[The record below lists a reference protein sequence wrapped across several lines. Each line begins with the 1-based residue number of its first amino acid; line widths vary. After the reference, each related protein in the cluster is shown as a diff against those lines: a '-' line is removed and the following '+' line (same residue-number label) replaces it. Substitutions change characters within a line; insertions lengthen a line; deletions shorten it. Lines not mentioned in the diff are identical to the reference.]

1 MKLTPLEIKQHQ
13 FDKSLRGY
21 DVGEVQSFL
30 ALVASEVEQLQQKN
44 SELQEQVQGLNK
56 RITHYEKVEEAI
68 HETLQTTKESVAQKM
83 EQARNEAKTAMD
95 RAHMEAD
102 RMIQEAQQQ
111 RSNIRQ
117 EMIRLLERR
126 DEMIQS
132 FQQFLDNNIGMV
144 EKFAANEFHI
154 FDPIDEPVD
163 ESNASPSV
171 STKPSLDQTNN
182 SSIANNSGE
191 TDDITMNPEADDI
204 LADDQDVE
212 SEPNTPEK
220 KKETSSSSLDDDDFM
235 NTFLDELD

>member
-21 DVGEVQSFL
+21 DVVEVQSFL

-83 EQARNEAKTAMD
+83 DQARNEAKTVMD
-95 RAHMEAD
+95 RAHIEAE
-102 RMIQEAQQQ
+102 RKIQEAQQQ
-111 RSNIRQ
+111 RSTIRQ
-117 EMIRLLERR
+117 DIMRLLERR
-126 DEMIQS
+126 DEMIQG
-132 FQQFLDNNIGMV
+132 FQQFLENNMGMV

-154 FDPIDEPVD
+154 FDPIE
-163 ESNASPSV
+163 
-171 STKPSLDQTNN
+171 
-182 SSIANNSGE
+182 
-191 TDDITMNPEADDI
+191 
-204 LADDQDVE
+204 E
-212 SEPNTPEK
+212 SETPQVASKKPGLEETVSSLETNPSAELEDLPKEAEPSELVSNDLDIESDTKTPNK
-220 KKETSSSSLDDDDFM
+220 KKEFTSSSLDDDDFM

>member
-132 FQQFLDNNIGMV
+132 FKQFLDNNMGMV

-154 FDPIDEPVD
+154 FNPIDELD
-163 ESNASPSV
+163 ASPSV
-171 STKPSLDQTNN
+171 STKSSLDQTNDP
-182 SSIANNSGE
+182 SISNTSGE
-191 TDDITMNPEADDI
+191 MGEITINPEADDI
-204 LADDQDVE
+204 LAGDQAVE

-220 KKETSSSSLDDDDFM
+220 KKESSSSNLDDDDFM

>member
-30 ALVASEVEQLQQKN
+30 ALVASEMEQLQQKN

-132 FQQFLDNNIGMV
+132 FQQFLDNNMGMV

-154 FDPIDEPVD
+154 FNPIDESD
-163 ESNASPSV
+163 ASPSV
-171 STKPSLDQTNN
+171 STKSSLDQTNDP
-182 SSIANNSGE
+182 SISDTSGE
-191 TDDITMNPEADDI
+191 MGEITINPEADDI
-204 LADDQDVE
+204 LAGDQAVE

-220 KKETSSSSLDDDDFM
+220 KKESSSSNLDDDDFM

>member
-44 SELQEQVQGLNK
+44 SELQEQVQGLNQ

-95 RAHMEAD
+95 RAHMEAV

-132 FQQFLDNNIGMV
+132 FQQFLDNNMGMV

-154 FDPIDEPVD
+154 FNPIDESD
-163 ESNASPSV
+163 ASPSV
-171 STKPSLDQTNN
+171 STKSSLDQTNDP
-182 SSIANNSGE
+182 SISNTSGE
-191 TDDITMNPEADDI
+191 MGEITINPEADDI
-204 LADDQDVE
+204 LAGDQAVE

-220 KKETSSSSLDDDDFM
+220 KKESSSSNLDDDDFM

>member
-1 MKLTPLEIKQHQ
+1 M
-13 FDKSLRGY
+13 
-21 DVGEVQSFL
+21 
-30 ALVASEVEQLQQKN
+30 EQLQQKN

-111 RSNIRQ
+111 RSTIRQ

-126 DEMIQS
+126 DEMLHS
-132 FQQFLDNNIGMV
+132 FQQFLDNNMSMV

-154 FDPIDEPVD
+154 FDPIDESD
-163 ESNASPSV
+163 ASPSV
-171 STKPSLDQTNN
+171 SAKPSVDQTNN
-182 SSIANNSGE
+182 SSISNMRGE
-191 TDDITMNPEADDI
+191 TGDITMNPEAEDI
-204 LADDQDVE
+204 LAGDQDVE
-212 SEPNTPEK
+212 SEPTIPEK
-220 KKETSSSSLDDDDFM
+220 KKKTSSSSLDDNDFM

>member
-132 FQQFLDNNIGMV
+132 FKQFLDNNMGMV

-154 FDPIDEPVD
+154 FNPIDESD
-163 ESNASPSV
+163 ASPSV
-171 STKPSLDQTNN
+171 STKSSLDQTNDP
-182 SSIANNSGE
+182 SISNTSGE
-191 TDDITMNPEADDI
+191 MGEITINPEADDI
-204 LADDQDVE
+204 LAGDQAVE

-220 KKETSSSSLDDDDFM
+220 KKESSSSNLDDDDFM

>member
-83 EQARNEAKTAMD
+83 EQARNEAKTTME

-111 RSNIRQ
+111 RSTIRQ
-117 EMIRLLERR
+117 DTMRLLERR

-132 FQQFLDNNIGMV
+132 FKQFLDNNMGMI
-144 EKFAANEFHI
+144 EKFAVNEFHI
-154 FDPIDEPVD
+154 FNLIDESD
-163 ESNASPSV
+163 ASPSV

-182 SSIANNSGE
+182 PSISNTSGK
-191 TDDITMNPEADDI
+191 TGDITMNPEADDM
-204 LADDQDVE
+204 LTGDQDVE

>member
-1 MKLTPLEIKQHQ
+1 
-13 FDKSLRGY
+13 
-21 DVGEVQSFL
+21 
-30 ALVASEVEQLQQKN
+30 
-44 SELQEQVQGLNK
+44 
-56 RITHYEKVEEAI
+56 VEEAI

-132 FQQFLDNNIGMV
+132 FQQFLDNNMGMV

-154 FDPIDEPVD
+154 FNPIDESD
-163 ESNASPSV
+163 ASPSV
-171 STKPSLDQTNN
+171 STKSSLDQTNDP
-182 SSIANNSGE
+182 SISNTSGE
-191 TDDITMNPEADDI
+191 MGEITINPEADDI
-204 LADDQDVE
+204 LAGDQAVE

-220 KKETSSSSLDDDDFM
+220 KKESSSSNLDDDDFM

>member
-44 SELQEQVQGLNK
+44 SELQDQVQGLNK

-95 RAHMEAD
+95 RAHMEAE

-117 EMIRLLERR
+117 DMMRLLERR
-126 DEMIQS
+126 DEMIHS
-132 FQQFLDNNIGMV
+132 FQQFLENNMGMV

-154 FDPIDEPVD
+154 FDSIEESGIPQAASKKAGMDKTDSSLEANPSTEFEDLPKEAEPPEPVSSD
-163 ESNASPSV
+163 LDIESD
-171 STKPSLDQTNN
+171 TK
-182 SSIANNSGE
+182 
-191 TDDITMNPEADDI
+191 
-204 LADDQDVE
+204 
-212 SEPNTPEK
+212 TPEK
-220 KKETSSSSLDDDDFM
+220 KKDTTSSSLDDDDFM

>member
-30 ALVASEVEQLQQKN
+30 ALVASEMEQLQQKN
-44 SELQEQVQGLNK
+44 SELQEQVQGLNN

-132 FQQFLDNNIGMV
+132 FQQFLDNNMGMV

-154 FDPIDEPVD
+154 FNPIDESD
-163 ESNASPSV
+163 ASPSV
-171 STKPSLDQTNN
+171 STKSSLDQTNDP
-182 SSIANNSGE
+182 SISNTSGE
-191 TDDITMNPEADDI
+191 MGEITINPEADDI
-204 LADDQDVE
+204 LAGDQAVE

-220 KKETSSSSLDDDDFM
+220 KKESSSSNLDDDDFM
-235 NTFLDELD
+235 NTFLEELD

>member
-83 EQARNEAKTAMD
+83 EQARNEAKTAID

-111 RSNIRQ
+111 RSTIRQ

-126 DEMIQS
+126 DEMLHS
-132 FQQFLDNNIGMV
+132 FQQFLDNNMSMV

-154 FDPIDEPVD
+154 FDPIDESD
-163 ESNASPSV
+163 ASPSV
-171 STKPSLDQTNN
+171 SAKPSVDQTNN
-182 SSIANNSGE
+182 SSISNMRGE
-191 TDDITMNPEADDI
+191 TGDITMNPEAEDI
-204 LADDQDVE
+204 LAGDQDVE
-212 SEPNTPEK
+212 SEPTIPK
-220 KKETSSSSLDDDDFM
+220 KKKKTSSSSLDDNDFM

>member
-30 ALVASEVEQLQQKN
+30 ALVASEMEQLQQKN
-44 SELQEQVQGLNK
+44 SELQEQVQGLNN

-83 EQARNEAKTAMD
+83 EQARNEAKTVMD

-132 FQQFLDNNIGMV
+132 FQQFLENNMGMV

-154 FDPIDEPVD
+154 FNPIDESD
-163 ESNASPSV
+163 ASPSV
-171 STKPSLDQTNN
+171 STKSSLDQTNDP
-182 SSIANNSGE
+182 SISNTSGE
-191 TDDITMNPEADDI
+191 MGEITINPEADDI
-204 LADDQDVE
+204 LAGDQAVE

-220 KKETSSSSLDDDDFM
+220 KKESSSSNLDDDDFM

>member
-44 SELQEQVQGLNK
+44 SELQEQVQGLNQ

-132 FQQFLDNNIGMV
+132 FQQFLDNNMGMV

-154 FDPIDEPVD
+154 FNPIDESD
-163 ESNASPSV
+163 ASPSV
-171 STKPSLDQTNN
+171 STKSSLDQTNDP
-182 SSIANNSGE
+182 SISNTSGE
-191 TDDITMNPEADDI
+191 MGEITINPEADDI
-204 LADDQDVE
+204 LAGDQAVE

-220 KKETSSSSLDDDDFM
+220 KKESSSSNLDDDDFM

>member
-30 ALVASEVEQLQQKN
+30 ALVASEMEQLQQKN

-132 FQQFLDNNIGMV
+132 FQQFLDNNMGMV

-154 FDPIDEPVD
+154 FNPIDESD
-163 ESNASPSV
+163 ASPSV
-171 STKPSLDQTNN
+171 STKSSPDQTNDP
-182 SSIANNSGE
+182 SISNTSGE
-191 TDDITMNPEADDI
+191 MGEITINPEADDI
-204 LADDQDVE
+204 LAGDQAVE

-220 KKETSSSSLDDDDFM
+220 KKESSSSNLDDDDFM

>member
-30 ALVASEVEQLQQKN
+30 ALVASEMEQLQQKN

-132 FQQFLDNNIGMV
+132 FKQFLDNNMGMV

-154 FDPIDEPVD
+154 FNPIGDSD
-163 ESNASPSV
+163 ASPSV
-171 STKPSLDQTNN
+171 STKSSLDQTNDP
-182 SSIANNSGE
+182 SISNTSGE
-191 TDDITMNPEADDI
+191 MGEITINPEADDI
-204 LADDQDVE
+204 LAGDQAVE

-220 KKETSSSSLDDDDFM
+220 KKETSSSSFDDDDFM

>member
-44 SELQEQVQGLNK
+44 SELQEQVQGLNQ

-132 FQQFLDNNIGMV
+132 FQQFLDNNMGMV

-154 FDPIDEPVD
+154 FNPIDESD
-163 ESNASPSV
+163 ASPSV
-171 STKPSLDQTNN
+171 STKSSLDQTNDPSISN
-182 SSIANNSGE
+182 TSSEMGE
-191 TDDITMNPEADDI
+191 ITINPEADDI
-204 LADDQDVE
+204 LAGDQAVE

-220 KKETSSSSLDDDDFM
+220 KKESSSSNLDDDDFM

>member
-1 MKLTPLEIKQHQ
+1 MKLTPLDIKQHQ

-30 ALVASEVEQLQQKN
+30 ALVASEMEQLQQKN

-83 EQARNEAKTAMD
+83 EQARNEANTAMD

-111 RSNIRQ
+111 RSTIRQ
-117 EMIRLLERR
+117 DMIRLLERR

-132 FQQFLDNNIGMV
+132 FQQFLENNMGMV

-154 FDPIDEPVD
+154 FNPIN
-163 ESNASPSV
+163 ESDASPSV
-171 STKPSLDQTNN
+171 STKPSLDQSNDP
-182 SSIANNSGE
+182 SISNTSGE
-191 TDDITMNPEADDI
+191 TGDITMNPEAEDMLTGAQDI
-204 LADDQDVE
+204 E

-220 KKETSSSSLDDDDFM
+220 KKQASSSSLDDDDFM

>member
-30 ALVASEVEQLQQKN
+30 ALVASEMEQLQQKN

-132 FQQFLDNNIGMV
+132 FKQFLDNNMGMV

-154 FDPIDEPVD
+154 FNPIDESD
-163 ESNASPSV
+163 ASPSV
-171 STKPSLDQTNN
+171 STKSSLDQTNDP
-182 SSIANNSGE
+182 SISNTSGE
-191 TDDITMNPEADDI
+191 MGEITINPEADDI
-204 LADDQDVE
+204 LAGDQAVE

-220 KKETSSSSLDDDDFM
+220 KKESSSSNLDDDDFM

>member
-83 EQARNEAKTAMD
+83 EQARNEAKTAID

-111 RSNIRQ
+111 RSTIRQ

-126 DEMIQS
+126 DEMLHS
-132 FQQFLDNNIGMV
+132 FQQFLDNNMSMV

-154 FDPIDEPVD
+154 FDPIDESD
-163 ESNASPSV
+163 ASPSV
-171 STKPSLDQTNN
+171 SAKPSLDQTNN
-182 SSIANNSGE
+182 SSISNMRGE
-191 TDDITMNPEADDI
+191 TGDITMNPEAEDI
-204 LADDQDVE
+204 LAGDQDVE
-212 SEPNTPEK
+212 SEPTIPEK
-220 KKETSSSSLDDDDFM
+220 KKKTSSSSLDDNDFM

>member
-30 ALVASEVEQLQQKN
+30 ALVASEMEQLQQKN
-44 SELQEQVQGLNK
+44 SELQEQVQGLNN

-95 RAHMEAD
+95 RAHMEAV

-132 FQQFLDNNIGMV
+132 FQQFLDNNMGMV

-154 FDPIDEPVD
+154 FNPIDESD
-163 ESNASPSV
+163 ASPSV
-171 STKPSLDQTNN
+171 STKSNLDQTNDP
-182 SSIANNSGE
+182 SISNTSGE
-191 TDDITMNPEADDI
+191 MGEITINPEADDI
-204 LADDQDVE
+204 LAGDQAVE

-220 KKETSSSSLDDDDFM
+220 KKESSSSNLDDDDFM

>member
-30 ALVASEVEQLQQKN
+30 AFVASEMEQLQQKN

-132 FQQFLDNNIGMV
+132 FKQFLDNNMGMV

-154 FDPIDEPVD
+154 FNPIDESD
-163 ESNASPSV
+163 ASPSV
-171 STKPSLDQTNN
+171 STKSSLDQTNDP
-182 SSIANNSGE
+182 SISNTSGE
-191 TDDITMNPEADDI
+191 MGEITINPEADDI
-204 LADDQDVE
+204 LAGDQAVE

-220 KKETSSSSLDDDDFM
+220 KKESSSSNLDDDDFM

>member
-44 SELQEQVQGLNK
+44 SELQEQVQGLNQ

-132 FQQFLDNNIGMV
+132 FKQFLDNNMGMV

-154 FDPIDEPVD
+154 FNPIDESD
-163 ESNASPSV
+163 ASPSV
-171 STKPSLDQTNN
+171 STKSSLDQTNDP
-182 SSIANNSGE
+182 SISNTSGE
-191 TDDITMNPEADDI
+191 MGEITINPEADDI
-204 LADDQDVE
+204 LAGDQAVE

-220 KKETSSSSLDDDDFM
+220 KKESSSSNLDDDDFM

>member
-44 SELQEQVQGLNK
+44 SELQEQVQGLNQ

-132 FQQFLDNNIGMV
+132 FQQFLDNNMGMV

-154 FDPIDEPVD
+154 FNPIDESD
-163 ESNASPSV
+163 ASPSV
-171 STKPSLDQTNN
+171 STKSSLDQTNDP
-182 SSIANNSGE
+182 SISNTSGE
-191 TDDITMNPEADDI
+191 MGEITINPEADDI
-204 LADDQDVE
+204 LAGDQAVE
-212 SEPNTPEK
+212 TEPNTPEK
-220 KKETSSSSLDDDDFM
+220 KNESSSSNLDDDDFM

>member
-30 ALVASEVEQLQQKN
+30 ALVASEMEQLQQKN

-132 FQQFLDNNIGMV
+132 FQQFLDNNMGMV

-154 FDPIDEPVD
+154 FNPIDESD
-163 ESNASPSV
+163 AIPSV
-171 STKPSLDQTNN
+171 STKSSLDQTNDP
-182 SSIANNSGE
+182 SISNTSGE
-191 TDDITMNPEADDI
+191 MGEITINPEADDI
-204 LADDQDVE
+204 LAGDQAVE

-220 KKETSSSSLDDDDFM
+220 KKESSSSNLDDDDFM

>member
-44 SELQEQVQGLNK
+44 SELQEQVQGLNQ

-83 EQARNEAKTAMD
+83 EQARNEAKTAID

-132 FQQFLDNNIGMV
+132 FQQFLDNNMGMV

-154 FDPIDEPVD
+154 FNPIDESD
-163 ESNASPSV
+163 ASPSV
-171 STKPSLDQTNN
+171 STKSSLDQTNDP
-182 SSIANNSGE
+182 SISNTSGE
-191 TDDITMNPEADDI
+191 MGEITINPEADDI
-204 LADDQDVE
+204 LAGDQAVE

-220 KKETSSSSLDDDDFM
+220 KKESSSSNLDDDDFM

>member
-30 ALVASEVEQLQQKN
+30 ALVANEVEQLQQNN

-56 RITHYEKVEEAI
+56 RITHYEKVEAAI

-83 EQARNEAKTAMD
+83 EQARNEAKTTMD

-111 RSNIRQ
+111 RTTIRQ

-126 DEMIQS
+126 DEMIQN
-132 FQQFLDNNIGMV
+132 FQQFLDNNKGMV

-154 FDPIDEPVD
+154 FDPIDESD
-163 ESNASPSV
+163 TSPSV
-171 STKPSLDQTNN
+171 PTKPSLDQTNN
-182 SSIANNSGE
+182 PSISNTSDE
-191 TDDITMNPEADDI
+191 TGDITINPEADDM
-204 LADDQDVE
+204 LAGDLDVE

-220 KKETSSSSLDDDDFM
+220 KKETSNSSLDDDDFM

>member
-30 ALVASEVEQLQQKN
+30 ALVASEMEQLQQKN

-83 EQARNEAKTAMD
+83 EQARNEANTAMD

-111 RSNIRQ
+111 RSTIRQ
-117 EMIRLLERR
+117 DMIRLLERR

-132 FQQFLDNNIGMV
+132 FQQFLENNMGMV

-154 FDPIDEPVD
+154 FDPIDGPTD
-163 ESNASPSV
+163 ESDASPSV
-171 STKPSLDQTNN
+171 STKSSLDQSNDP
-182 SSIANNSGE
+182 SISNTSGE
-191 TDDITMNPEADDI
+191 TGDITMNPEAEDMLTGAQDI
-204 LADDQDVE
+204 E

-220 KKETSSSSLDDDDFM
+220 KKQASSSSLDDDDFM

>member
-30 ALVASEVEQLQQKN
+30 ALVASEMEQLQQKN

-132 FQQFLDNNIGMV
+132 FQQFLDNNMGMV

-154 FDPIDEPVD
+154 FNPIDESD
-163 ESNASPSV
+163 ASPSV
-171 STKPSLDQTNN
+171 STKSSLDQTNDP
-182 SSIANNSGE
+182 SISNTSGE
-191 TDDITMNPEADDI
+191 MGEITINPEADDI
-204 LADDQDVE
+204 LAGDQAVE

-220 KKETSSSSLDDDDFM
+220 KKESSSSNLDDDDFM

>member
-30 ALVASEVEQLQQKN
+30 ALVASEMEQLQQKN
-44 SELQEQVQGLNK
+44 SELQEQVQGLNN

-132 FQQFLDNNIGMV
+132 FQQFLDNNMGMV

-154 FDPIDEPVD
+154 FNPIDESD
-163 ESNASPSV
+163 ASPSV
-171 STKPSLDQTNN
+171 STKSSLDQTNDP
-182 SSIANNSGE
+182 SISNTSGE
-191 TDDITMNPEADDI
+191 MGEITINPEADDI
-204 LADDQDVE
+204 LAGDQAVE

-220 KKETSSSSLDDDDFM
+220 KKESSSSNLDDDDFM

>member
-30 ALVASEVEQLQQKN
+30 ALVASEMEQLQQKN
-44 SELQEQVQGLNK
+44 SELQEQVQGLNN

-83 EQARNEAKTAMD
+83 EQARNEAKTVMD

-132 FQQFLDNNIGMV
+132 FQQFLDNNMGMV

-154 FDPIDEPVD
+154 FNPIDESD
-163 ESNASPSV
+163 ASPSV
-171 STKPSLDQTNN
+171 STKSSLDQTNDP
-182 SSIANNSGE
+182 SISNTSGE
-191 TDDITMNPEADDI
+191 MGEITINPEADDI
-204 LADDQDVE
+204 LAGDQAVE

-220 KKETSSSSLDDDDFM
+220 KKESSSSNLDDDDFM